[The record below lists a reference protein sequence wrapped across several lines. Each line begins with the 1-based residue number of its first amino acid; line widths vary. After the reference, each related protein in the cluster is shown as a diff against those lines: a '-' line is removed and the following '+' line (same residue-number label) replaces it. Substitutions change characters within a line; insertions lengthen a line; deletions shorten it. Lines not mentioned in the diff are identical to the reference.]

1 MEELDDIF
9 SGTDQQ
15 NDAVSDVSDILND
28 SAENTAAPVIDLEK
42 HSTQP
47 VKEETVPIEQPE
59 KNEPMPVEQNVQEI
73 SEPTPQEIQP
83 SVEQTVQPPQQ
94 NDALGNNKMN
104 DISQPVQNN
113 VPPVN
118 NSYQQMQNSGS
129 SFANSA
135 QPMQNSPNQPDN
147 APRRPVYDKFMYE
160 PIGFAGYNNR
170 ANIPPE
176 NAFVPQQDYDFTQ
189 TDPKKS
195 EKMAMRLMTI
205 ILVICLIMSIFGIVY
220 DVATSRDRMGKS
232 TNQGIVIYSE
242 KKPEGANDLDN
253 FKDENGKYT
262 TEGVA
267 QLVRPSIVEIFVYSD
282 PAHKELIGTGSGVVI
297 SKDGYIVTN
306 AHVLQTNGYHT
317 VGTIDEKTYS
327 AKIVGRDA
335 KTDIA
340 VIKVNT
346 NELTPATLGDSDE
359 ALVGEQV
366 IAIGNPANLSSTV
379 TDGIISAIN
388 RKIRGD
394 STGFDM
400 ECIQTNADIS
410 PGNSGGALV
419 NMYGQVIGITSSKY
433 VSSSFEGLG
442 FAISIN
448 EVKPIVEELVKNGY
462 MGGRFR
468 IGIQLLDMSS
478 AAKRKAIEEEI
489 KQELPE
495 DFSGIYISSISD
507 DCDIANTDL
516 EAGDFITE
524 IDGKPVSTYD
534 ELYDTISSKY
544 GAGDTVPAKCARL
557 KKDGEIEYFNIKFKL
572 MEDTSGDY

>member
-9 SGTDQQ
+9 GGKGQQ
-15 NDAVSDVSDILND
+15 SDAESDASDILND
-28 SAENTAAPVIDLEK
+28 SSDSQTENNAAPIINLEKNTARDNADMPEETIQEILHTTEQAEQDNLVQSEQNEVQQQNIPSEAPVNSEVNNIPEPPKNDEP
-42 HSTQP
+42 P
-47 VKEETVPIEQPE
+47 V
-59 KNEPMPVEQNVQEI
+59 QNI
-73 SEPTPQEIQP
+73 
-83 SVEQTVQPPQQ
+83 PQQ
-94 NDALGNNKMN
+94 NSG
-104 DISQPVQNN
+104 QP
-113 VPPVN
+113 
-118 NSYQQMQNSGS
+118 
-129 SFANSA
+129 SFANA
-135 QPMQNSPNQPDN
+135 PQPMQNAPQQPDN
-147 APRRPVYDKFMYE
+147 APRKPVYDKFMYE

-176 NAFVPQQDYDFTQ
+176 NAFAPQQDYDLAQ
-189 TDPKKS
+189 TDTKKS
-195 EKMAMRLMTI
+195 EKMAIRFMTI
-205 ILVICLIMSIFGIVY
+205 ILVICLLLSVFGIVY
-220 DVATSRDRMGKS
+220 DVATSGKRIGKS
-232 TNQGIVIYSE
+232 GKQGIVIYTE
-242 KKPEGANDLDN
+242 KKPEGANDIEN

-267 QLVRPSIVEIFVYSD
+267 ELVRPSIVEIFVYSD

-297 SKDGYIVTN
+297 SDDGYIVTN
-306 AHVLQTNGYHT
+306 AHVLQTDGYHT
-317 VGTIDEKTYS
+317 IGTIDDKTYS
-327 AKIVGRDA
+327 AKIIGRDA

-340 VIKVNT
+340 VIKVDT
-346 NELTPATLGDSDE
+346 NELTPAILGDSDE

-366 IAIGNPANLSSTV
+366 VAIGNPANLSSTV

-448 EVKPIVEELVKNGY
+448 EVKPIIEELVKNGY

-468 IGIQLLDMSS
+468 IGIELLDMSS
-478 AAKRKAIEEEI
+478 AAKRKAIEELI
-489 KQELPE
+489 KEELPE
-495 DFSGIYISSISD
+495 DFSGIYISKIAD
-507 DCDIANTDL
+507 DCDISNTEL
-516 EAGDFITE
+516 ETGDFITE
-524 IDGKPVSTYD
+524 INGTPISTYD
-534 ELYDTISSKY
+534 ELYETISSQYK
-544 GAGDTVPAKCARL
+544 AGDSVPAKCARI
-557 KKDGEIEYFNIKFKL
+557 KDDGKIEYFNIKFKL